1 MMTRI
6 LSAVETIMKLRSVG
20 LGTTRTTLE
29 ADDMSKSRLCV
40 WGGGGG
46 GGGNVVAKVDQR
58 RDRIEGHEQ
67 LE

>member
-1 MMTRI
+1 MTRI

-40 WGGGGG
+40 CVGGGV
-46 GGGNVVAKVDQR
+46 GGGNVAKVDQR
-58 RDRIEGHEQ
+58 HDRIEGHEQ